1 MRCISM
7 VQKKTEKTGLWINR
21 KLNSKFG
28 IDIELGAVK
37 RGNKITPI
45 PTLILYLPMEI

>member
-1 MRCISM
+1 
-7 VQKKTEKTGLWINR
+7 
-21 KLNSKFG
+21 
-28 IDIELGAVK
+28 K

>member
-1 MRCISM
+1 M
-7 VQKKTEKTGLWINR
+7 VQKKKKKKKTEKTGLWINR
-21 KLNSKFG
+21 KPNSKFG

-45 PTLILYLPMEI
+45 PTLILYLPMKI

>member
-1 MRCISM
+1 
-7 VQKKTEKTGLWINR
+7 
-21 KLNSKFG
+21 
-28 IDIELGAVK
+28 ELGAVK

>member
-1 MRCISM
+1 
-7 VQKKTEKTGLWINR
+7 
-21 KLNSKFG
+21 
-28 IDIELGAVK
+28 AVK

>member
-1 MRCISM
+1 M

-37 RGNKITPI
+37 RGNKITTI